1 MKKEEHIKY
10 ALMQSKRNNSLESI
24 RLKYHS
30 IPNVNIQ
37 DVDISTKFCGL
48 THKIPFYINAITG
61 GELISNNINKRLE
74 YISKKLGIFM
84 FSGSYSPAL
93 KKDFYYYPKNLGVNI
108 GADKNVE
115 NIKKA
120 VNNTNAKILQIH
132 VNPIQ
137 EFMMINGDINFSM
150 WEENISKAVEQ
161 IKIPIILKETG
172 FGMSDETFLKAIS
185 LGIKTVDISGKGG
198 TDFSYI
204 EDMRSSKNR
213 SYLYNIGYST
223 KDSLLISQKYQDKL
237 EILASGGIE
246 NPLDIVKCL
255 SLGAKAVGISYYI
268 LKLLYEKEDDEIIE
282 ILKEWIYEIK
292 AIMAITNS
300 KNIKEL
306 NGKWEEI

>member
-48 THKIPFYINAITG
+48 THEIPFYINAITG
-61 GELISNNINKRLE
+61 GELISDNINKRLE

-137 EFMMINGDINFSM
+137 EFMMTNGDINFSM
-150 WEENISKAVEQ
+150 WEENISEAVEQ

-172 FGMSDETFLKAIS
+172 FGMGDETFLKAIS

-204 EDMRSSKNR
+204 EDMRSAKNR
-213 SYLYNIGYST
+213 NYLYNIGYST